1 MIKPVLA
8 FILLLCLVSNACRK
22 ESAHVQDVNAPSPMR
37 CAPQLS
43 DADWYTQ
50 NTPAPLFEGMDL
62 LSYPITTKSPEA
74 QKYFNQGLL
83 LAYAFNHAEAA
94 RSFFQ
99 ATRLDSTCAMCH
111 WGYAFV
117 LGPNYNAGMDPG
129 HYERA
134 YAAMLK
140 ANMYSSTC
148 TPKEKALIKAMTAR
162 YTQEPPEDRRHLDSA
177 FMVAMK
183 EVHQLFP
190 EDVDIASIYAESL
203 MDMHP
208 WDLWEKD
215 GTAKPW
221 TPEIIKAIEVAITI
235 NPNHPGGHHY
245 YIHALEASNTPEKA
259 LASAKKF
266 DDGLVARAGH
276 LVHMPSHI
284 YINTGD
290 YHLGSLANIN
300 ALKQDSTYVTQCH
313 AQGAYPLAYYPHNYH
328 FLAATATLEGRSDW
342 AIMAADKMADHVNHT
357 GMLIPDLATLQHYY
371 SIPYFVNVKFGKWK
385 EILQAPPVDTS
396 LLYPAGIRHYA
407 RGMAF
412 LGLKDMEKAKAELT
426 ALQDIAKLDT
436 LKVLTIWGINTLASV
451 ADIASKVLEG
461 EILAASGKYDES
473 IRILR
478 QAMEVEDALNYDE
491 PPDWFFSVRHHLGN
505 VLIAS
510 GKPEEAIEVYLDDL
524 RNLPK
529 NGWALSGLVQACK
542 DAKQPDK
549 ASEYEAKFKD
559 AWAHADVKLKG
570 SKVQ

>member
-1 MIKPVLA
+1 MRYLLCFVLG
-8 FILLLCLVSNACRK
+8 LLLISCKKIEAN
-22 ESAHVQDVNAPSPMR
+22 VQDITAPSPLR

-62 LSYPITTKSPEA
+62 LSYPVTTKSPEA

-134 YAAMLK
+134 FAAMEK
-140 ANMYSSTC
+140 ANAYAGAC
-148 TPKEKALIKAMTAR
+148 TPKEKALIKAMTVR
-162 YTQEPPEDRRHLDSA
+162 YTKEPPEDRRYLDSA
-177 FMVAMK
+177 FMEAMK
-183 EVHQLFP
+183 IVHKQYP
-190 EDVDIASIYAESL
+190 QDVDIASIYAESL

-208 WDLWEKD
+208 WDLWDKQ
-215 GTAKPW
+215 GNAKPW

-259 LASAKKF
+259 LPSAKKF

-290 YHLGSLANIN
+290 YHLGSVSNIN

-328 FLAATATLEGRSDW
+328 FLAATATLEGKSDW
-342 AIMAADKMADHVNHT
+342 AIMASNKMADHVNHT
-357 GMLIPDLATLQHYY
+357 GMLIPDLSTLQHYF
-371 SIPYFVNVKFGKWK
+371 SIPYFVNVKFAKWQD
-385 EILQAPPVDTS
+385 ILKAPPLDS
-396 LLYPAGIRHYA
+396 NLIYPAGIRHYA
-407 RGMAF
+407 RGMAY
-412 LGLKDMEKAKAELT
+412 LGTKDIDKAKAEL
-426 ALQDIAKLDT
+426 ASLKAIASLDT
-436 LKVLTIWGINTLASV
+436 LKVLTIWGINKLSDV
-451 ADIASKVLEG
+451 ADIAQKVLEG
-461 EILAASGKYDES
+461 EILAAEGKTDES
-473 IRILR
+473 IKLLR
-478 QAMEVEDALNYDE
+478 EAMAIEDQLNYDE
-491 PPDWFFSVRHHLGN
+491 PPDWFFSVRHHLGA
-505 VLIAS
+505 LLLSA
-510 GKPEEAIEVYLDDL
+510 GKPEEAIQVYLDDL
-524 RNLPK
+524 KNLPK
-529 NGWALSGLVQACK
+529 NGWALNGLAQAYR
-542 DAKQPDK
+542 DTKQTALAAETD
-549 ASEYEAKFKD
+549 AKFKE
-559 AWAHADVKLKG
+559 AWMYADVKLNA
-570 SKVQ
+570 SKVRL